1 MTISRDGTLVAFVAE
16 IDGGKRSRL
25 FVRRLEELTATGLP
39 GTEGASGPFFSPD
52 GQFIG
57 FAADGALKKVAV
69 AGGPPVTLCPAPVFR
84 GGSWAETAASSFNP
98 LRLGG

>member
-1 MTISRDGTLVAFVAE
+1 MRVSAEWGADLSVSTRASGGGVTISRDGTLVAFVAE

-69 AGGPPVTLCPAPVFR
+69 AGGPR
-84 GGSWAETAASSFNP
+84 
-98 LRLGG
+98 